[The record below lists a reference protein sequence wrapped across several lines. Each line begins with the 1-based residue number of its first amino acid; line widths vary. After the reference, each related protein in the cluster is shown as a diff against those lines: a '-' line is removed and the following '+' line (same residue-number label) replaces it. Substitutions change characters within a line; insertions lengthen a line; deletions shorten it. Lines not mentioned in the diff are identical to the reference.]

1 MGVEHCIWQAYA
13 AHVVTE
19 DGVPFGAPKPA
30 KNGGKKGGWKD
41 KGYDKG
47 YDKGGG
53 KGWQGK
59 KGGKRPPDPMFAD
72 VRNGVCRD
80 FLLEQCYRG
89 ETCKFEH
96 DDAAKTEFELKRA
109 LDPGD
114 GSELSLEGLGGS
126 EGAED
131 ESDAKR

>member
-1 MGVEHCIWQAYA
+1 M
-13 AHVVTE
+13 
-19 DGVPFGAPKPA
+19 GVPFGDPKPA
-30 KNGGKKGGWKD
+30 KNGGKKGGWE
-41 KGYDKG
+41 DKG

-53 KGWQGK
+53 KGFK

-96 DDAAKTEFELKRA
+96 DDGAKTEFELKRA

-114 GSELSLEGLGGS
+114 GSELSLEGFGGS
-126 EGAED
+126 EGAEAD
-131 ESDAKR
+131 GDDMFGA